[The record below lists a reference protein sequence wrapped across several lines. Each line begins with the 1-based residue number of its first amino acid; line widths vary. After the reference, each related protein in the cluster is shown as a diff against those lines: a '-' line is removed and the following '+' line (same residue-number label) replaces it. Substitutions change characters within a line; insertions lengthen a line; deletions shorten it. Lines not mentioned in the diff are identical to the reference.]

1 VQQAAGGI
9 EQLATGENDRPSLG
23 PISDL
28 ATAMRRGCRKYA
40 TKRKNTCVLAV
51 RSLALSLAVDGV
63 ED

>member
-28 ATAMRRGCRKYA
+28 VAAMRCGCTKYA
-40 TKRKNTCVLAV
+40 TKKRIRPQDG
-51 RSLALSLAVDGV
+51 RSLALSLAVAGV